1 MTVEIEPFRAISVSR
16 LAHELKAQGRSI
28 IHMEFGQPS
37 TGAPKAAQRVAERL
51 ADCADD
57 FLGAVIRE
65 AVWLDRRD
73 PITAAATP
81 ALARLAAS
89 QLLSPESAN
98 DLGRTP
104 PRAAA
109 AGSSMPAPTQAP

>member
-1 MTVEIEPFRAISVSR
+1 MKFLI
-16 LAHELKAQGRSI
+16 
-28 IHMEFGQPS
+28 
-37 TGAPKAAQRVAERL
+37 AALVL
-51 ADCADD
+51 
-57 FLGAVIRE
+57 
-65 AVWLDRRD
+65 
-73 PITAAATP
+73 AATP

-109 AGSSMPAPTQAP
+109 AGMPLNTY